1 MPFQP
6 RVLQLHTAEQVRR
19 QLEAIAVDPCGVN
32 LMTDKALHI
41 NLLLEK
47 VSCVA
52 ANILKQEMLALGGDA
67 AVARGTVACSIDHT
81 DVVLMG
87 TRKQLAQLVVR
98 LPRQPFGLKALA
110 AELDTVLT
118 ATGAV
123 KILAGCRCR
132 LDISRPQV
140 MGIINVTPD
149 SFYDGGVCLN
159 LDAVLRQAE
168 KQVEDGAD
176 LLDVGGESTRP
187 GAALVTMDVEL
198 ERVVPVVEA
207 LKQRFDLPISVDTN
221 KAGVAEAVLE
231 SGADFINDI
240 SGLTF
245 DAEMATVVS
254 QKKAGVFVM
263 HTRGCPQTM
272 QKDTSYHDLL
282 TEVIGSLR
290 HSIDLARQAGVPAE
304 SISVDPGIGF
314 GKSVSGNL
322 ELLRRLD
329 EVAALGYPVL
339 IGASR
344 KSFIGAVLD
353 QPVPQQRLYG
363 SLASV
368 AVAAQN
374 GAHLFRVHDV
384 AATRQTVDL
393 AWAINHETHM
403 A

>member
-1 MPFQP
+1 MSFQP

-19 QLEAIAVDPCGVN
+19 QLEAIQVDPCGVN
-32 LMTDKALHI
+32 LMTDKALHVNI
-41 NLLLEK
+41 LLQQ

-52 ANILKQEMLALGGDA
+52 ANILKQEMLTLGGDA
-67 AVARGTVACSIDHT
+67 AVARGTVACSIDQT

-110 AELDTVLT
+110 TELDAVLSP
-118 ATGAV
+118 TGPV
-123 KILAGCRCR
+123 QTLVGCRCR
-132 LDISRPQV
+132 LDVSRPQV

-149 SFYDGGVCLN
+149 SFYDGGVCTN

-168 KQVEDGAD
+168 KQVDDGAD
-176 LLDVGGESTRP
+176 LFDVGGESTRP
-187 GAALVTMDVEL
+187 GAALVTPDVEL
-198 ERVVPVVEA
+198 ERVVPVVDA
-207 LKQRFDLPISVDTN
+207 LRQRFDLPISVDTN
-221 KAGVAEAVLE
+221 KAGVAKAVLE

-245 DAEMATVVS
+245 DDEMATVVA

-263 HTRGCPQTM
+263 HTRGCPETM
-272 QKDTSYHDLL
+272 QNNTAYRDLL
-282 TEVIGSLR
+282 SEVIHSLR
-290 HSIDLARQAGVPAE
+290 YSIDLARQAGLPAE
-304 SISVDPGIGF
+304 YISVDPGVGF
-314 GKSVSGNL
+314 GKSVAGNL

-339 IGASR
+339 IGTSR
-344 KSFIGAVLD
+344 KSFIGKVLD

-374 GAHLFRVHDV
+374 GAQIFRVHDV
-384 AATRQTVDL
+384 GATRQTVDL
-393 AWAINHETHM
+393 AWAIKHETHM